1 MKFIIEREIL
11 LSTLLNVSKG
21 LSQKTP
27 MPILTGIQIIIKN
40 DQITFITTN
49 KEIAIKVILEKSEK
63 IRLYEEGEC
72 VVPGKYFVDIVKKV
86 EGKDV
91 EFTLFEKNSI
101 KIISDRSDFTLIAY
115 DKTTYPPTNFT
126 TNSNAILFDSKELKK
141 IIRQTSFACATS
153 ESRIVLTSLN
163 FKAKNGTLEIVSTDS
178 FRLAKKQSKLAEEA
192 EIRAN
197 IPSKSLEEFC
207 KILDD
212 DSTYV
217 KMYLENSKALF
228 EYKNI
233 FFMTR
238 LIEGNYP
245 DTSSLFPK
253 DYLFVAEFNKNEL
266 INAVDR
272 ASLFTS
278 LDNLSIV
285 KFNFCNS
292 KKVEISSNSS
302 EIGKVVEEI
311 YLLNEINDVNFQIAF
326 TGGTIKISLCFDGD
340 FLTIRVQDTGCGIP
354 AEDLPTLFDLFV
366 THKKN
371 GTGLGLAICKEI
383 VTAHDGT
390 ISVSSVPGEGSTFT
404 VVFPFS

>member
-1 MKFIIEREIL
+1 MSMYLNKNMKFIIEREIL

-326 TGGTIKISLCFDGD
+326 STRYLLEALRSFEKDKINFYFTGEIKPTIL
-340 FLTIRVQDTGCGIP
+340 
-354 AEDLPTLFDLFV
+354 
-366 THKKN
+366 
-371 GTGLGLAICKEI
+371 KEI
-383 VTAHDGT
+383 NDESLTQLLLPVR
-390 ISVSSVPGEGSTFT
+390 
-404 VVFPFS
+404 VF

>member
-86 EGKDV
+86 DGKDV

-326 TGGTIKISLCFDGD
+326 STRYLLEALRSFEKDKINFYFTGEIKPTIL
-340 FLTIRVQDTGCGIP
+340 
-354 AEDLPTLFDLFV
+354 
-366 THKKN
+366 
-371 GTGLGLAICKEI
+371 KEI
-383 VTAHDGT
+383 NDESLTQLLLPVR
-390 ISVSSVPGEGSTFT
+390 
-404 VVFPFS
+404 VF

>member
-1 MKFIIEREIL
+1 MKFIIEREVL

-40 DQITFITTN
+40 NQITFIATN
-49 KEIAIKVILEKSEK
+49 KEIAIKVRLEKNDK
-63 IRLYEEGEC
+63 VRLYEEGEC

-115 DKTTYPPTNFT
+115 DKTTYPTTNFT

-178 FRLAKKQSKLAEEA
+178 FKLAEEV
-192 EIRAN
+192 EIHAN

-207 KILDD
+207 KILDE

-233 FFMTR
+233 IFMSR

-285 KFNFCNS
+285 KFNFSNS

-326 TGGTIKISLCFDGD
+326 STRYLLDALRSFEKDKIHFYFTGEIKPTIL
-340 FLTIRVQDTGCGIP
+340 
-354 AEDLPTLFDLFV
+354 
-366 THKKN
+366 
-371 GTGLGLAICKEI
+371 KEI
-383 VTAHDGT
+383 DDDSLTQLLLPVR
-390 ISVSSVPGEGSTFT
+390 
-404 VVFPFS
+404 VF